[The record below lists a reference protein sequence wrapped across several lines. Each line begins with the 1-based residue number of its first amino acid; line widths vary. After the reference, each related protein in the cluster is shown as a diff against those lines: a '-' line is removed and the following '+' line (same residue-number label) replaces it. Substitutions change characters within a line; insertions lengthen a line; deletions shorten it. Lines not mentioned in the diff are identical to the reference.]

1 MKLKTRDTELAKTI
15 RMIRDA
21 PEYKDRYQLWVKAE
35 ELLWEYLDM
44 PEPPKTVEG

>member
-1 MKLKTRDTELAKTI
+1 MKRATRDKELAKTI

-21 PEYKDRYQLWVKAE
+21 PEYKDRYDLYVKAE

-44 PEPPKTVEG
+44 PEPPKTKEG